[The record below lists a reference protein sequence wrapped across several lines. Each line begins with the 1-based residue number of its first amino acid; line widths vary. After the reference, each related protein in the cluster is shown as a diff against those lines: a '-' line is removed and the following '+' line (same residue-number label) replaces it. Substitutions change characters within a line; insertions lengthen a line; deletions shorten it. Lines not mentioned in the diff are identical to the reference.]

1 MGAGMSSKMWDGLVE
16 HAQTCVLNGKAY
28 GFWDP
33 KSSQRQ
39 LAVFN
44 NVYQLIGLVQK
55 GIFTSSQM
63 LSPTDMVRIAN
74 RYP

>member
-16 HAQTCVLNGKAY
+16 HAETCVLNGKAY

-39 LAVFN
+39 MAVFN
-44 NVYQLIGLVQK
+44 NVYQLIGLVK
-55 GIFTSSQM
+55 DGIFTPSQM
-63 LSPTDMVRIAN
+63 LSTTDMVRAMY
-74 RYP
+74 RTC